1 MLGIAK
7 VQHALLTHCT
17 SIGFARK
24 MCWEWAG
31 RRKMQWSQTWGGEL
45 QLLSAPLH
53 PAPRKQDVHTK
64 GKRPHCLCCFLSAES
79 GGQMAG
85 WDGMAR
91 SSPGPC
97 CSPEW

>member
-1 MLGIAK
+1 
-7 VQHALLTHCT
+7 
-17 SIGFARK
+17 
-24 MCWEWAG
+24 
-31 RRKMQWSQTWGGEL
+31 MQWSQTWGGEL

-64 GKRPHCLCCFLSAES
+64 GKRPHCLRFFLSAEW
-79 GGQMAG
+79 GTDGRMGLG
-85 WDGMAR
+85 WRR